1 MTTTLGQSLLCLG
14 SCSGGP
20 VRSWLLQG
28 EMLYLGGSLYHRIL
42 SSCLS
47 VDAGLTLQ
55 LFWSYDPSINH
66 FFVKYAM
73 LLKHPP
79 PTHTPLTTTQMF
91 SVVSKSRE
99 RKHGLPSTTTPVS
112 SCLWLHVHILLHV
125 DLTSQRPTCHILFT
139 LLIFWKVEV
148 SFCS

>member
-73 LLKHPP
+73 LLKHSPP
-79 PTHTPLTTTQMF
+79 HTHHLQPHKCSLWFLSQGKGNTGYPAQRHQLVLACGCM
-91 SVVSKSRE
+91 
-99 RKHGLPSTTTPVS
+99 STS
-112 SCLWLHVHILLHV
+112 F
-125 DLTSQRPTCHILFT
+125 FT
-139 LLIFWKVEV
+139 WI
-148 SFCS
+148 